1 MSTTSISKGNLAKI
15 EIDKAMNHYGNAFN
29 AIRTNNNNSKTNEI
43 QRLINQNKDDL
54 FEARKLIDSI
64 NTQINNKLAEL
75 RRKEELEKA
84 GEPL

>member
-1 MSTTSISKGNLAKI
+1 MSTTSISKGNLAKK
-15 EIDKAMNHYGNAFN
+15 EIDKAINHYGSAFN

-43 QRLINQNKDDL
+43 QSLINQNKDDL

-75 RRKEELEKA
+75 RRKEESERT
-84 GEPL
+84 GEQP